1 MAKKKPMKYFDYSLL
16 FLIIFLLCFGLVM
29 LYSTSSYTAA
39 DKYGDAAFFLKKQLK
54 ATGLGIIGMYIVS
67 KIPYGFWMKVSTL
80 AYLASLGLCTAVIFV
95 GREAKGQSRWLQVGP
110 LSFQPSEFA
119 KFAMIIYLAAVIYK
133 IPKKIG
139 NFWTLVK
146 ILIRILPVVGVVAY
160 NNLSTAIIIFGIAI
174 CMLFV
179 ASPKISHFVILGV
192 PVLAFG
198 GVFIALE
205 GYRMDRI
212 KIWRNPEAYDKGY
225 QTLQGLYA
233 IGSGGLFGKGLGN
246 SMQKMGFIPEAQND
260 MIFSVICEELGLF
273 GAVCVILLFL
283 LLIWR
288 FMIIANNASDLYG
301 ALLVVGIMAHLS
313 IQVVL
318 NIAVVSNTIPNTG
331 ISLPFISYGGTSILF
346 LLAEM
351 GLALSVA
358 KGIKFEDS

>member
-80 AYLASLGLCTAVIFV
+80 AYLGSLGLCTAVIFV

-146 ILIRILPVVGVVAY
+146 IIIRILPVVGVVAY

-198 GVFIALE
+198 GMFIALE

-246 SMQKMGFIPEAQND
+246 STQKLGVIPEAQND
-260 MIFSVICEELGLF
+260 MILVVICEELGVF
-273 GAVCVILLFL
+273 GAVVILVLFAL
-283 LLIWR
+283 LLYRLI
-288 FMIIANNASDLYG
+288 FIAKNAPDLFG
-301 ALLVVGIMAHLS
+301 SLIATGIFAHIAL
-313 IQVVL
+313 QVIL
-318 NIAVVSNTIPNTG
+318 NIAVVTGLLPTTG
-331 ISLPFISYGGTSILF
+331 ITLPFISYGGTAIVF
-346 LLAEM
+346 LMAEM
-351 GLALSVA
+351 GIAL
-358 KGIKFEDS
+358 GISRKIRLE